1 MAQTGNPNVYT
12 IFAGKYNLSLGEGV
26 TMENTS
32 VMLTQT
38 NEVIFMGNCEVVA
51 YTEGENILDLP
62 EQCYPPLMFTLP
74 VYHKDG
80 AGAYQIV
87 PLEIYPNGDIACPV
101 ALTDGTLYT
110 GGRSFNIGGKW
121 YGTKG
126 GEING

>member
-12 IFAGKYNLSLGEGV
+12 IYAGKYNVSLGDGV

-51 YTEGENILDLP
+51 YTEGEPILELP
-62 EQCYPPLMFTLP
+62 EQCYPPLTFTIP

-80 AGAYQIV
+80 AGVYEMV
-87 PLEIYPNGDIACPV
+87 PLEIYPNGDISCPV
-101 ALTDGTLYT
+101 ALTDGKLYT
-110 GGRSFNIGGKW
+110 GGRSFNISGKW
-121 YGTKG
+121 YGSEG
-126 GEING
+126 GETNG